1 MFKKLDVLEG
11 EMTLVLA
18 FRRGK
23 VTVKKFCDFIVKNRA
38 KFIYSSKEGSESI
51 LETWKTRYIT
61 VKLERPYIYGLKLG
75 NVYLY
80 IDGKRFDM
88 IDDKRIIESIKEGQ
102 DPGPGPCMATMPTDS
117 PAYKEMITD
126 LAKTVYKQRVDEGH
140 EGDELADW
148 LEAEKKFDE
157 NNIIERKWLCQKQS
171 CIGPGCLFPEVS
183 MDFFLQ

>member
-1 MFKKLDVLEG
+1 
-11 EMTLVLA
+11 
-18 FRRGK
+18 
-23 VTVKKFCDFIVKNRA
+23 
-38 KFIYSSKEGSESI
+38 
-51 LETWKTRYIT
+51 
-61 VKLERPYIYGLKLG
+61 LG

-80 IDGKRFDM
+80 IDGKRFDT

-157 NNIIERKWLCQKQS
+157 NNIIERK
-171 CIGPGCLFPEVS
+171 
-183 MDFFLQ
+183 